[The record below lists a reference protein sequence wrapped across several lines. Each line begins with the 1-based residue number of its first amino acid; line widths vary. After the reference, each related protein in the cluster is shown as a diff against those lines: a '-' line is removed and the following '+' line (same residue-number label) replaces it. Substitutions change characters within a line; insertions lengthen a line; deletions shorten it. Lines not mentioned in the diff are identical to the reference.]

1 MRTSNLFGFL
11 AAAGPP
17 LPWLLV
23 FLALVA
29 LPLLILL
36 LALLALESRRS
47 PSCTVVGVMEMDLD
61 L

>member
-1 MRTSNLFGFL
+1 M

-29 LPLLILL
+29 LLLLILL
-36 LALLALESRRS
+36 LTLLALESRRS